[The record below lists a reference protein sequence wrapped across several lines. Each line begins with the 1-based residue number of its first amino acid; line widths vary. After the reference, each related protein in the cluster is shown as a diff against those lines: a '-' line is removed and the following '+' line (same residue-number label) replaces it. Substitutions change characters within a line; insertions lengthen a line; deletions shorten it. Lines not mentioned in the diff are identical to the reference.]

1 MRRVTSINIPAIC
14 LLWLHTSVESVG
26 DLRGGVGGLRSGNL
40 ARGENLRL
48 RGGALHGA
56 SLTRWQH
63 ADMTITE
70 VRFVVCARGY
80 ILCVILRFLCSSLA
94 LSPYLPAYL
103 PASPLPPFVPLCL
116 SLSLSCKL
124 SNTQA
129 CVSPQ
134 SRPFFLCNF
143 TCSSTWIKSIAFLK
157 KDLQFH
163 FQHAQKALSTSE
175 FYNTF
180 FATFFFEVWLVWNSS
195 LALHR
200 SSQLVRIVWDN
211 LQWLYMKGT
220 AKTTGAREFY
230 TGRGS
235 WYSSSTSVE
244 KPCARTRGLFSIHM
258 NNTKKASTH
267 KN

>member
-116 SLSLSCKL
+116 SLSLMQIVKHASMRFAPITSFL
-124 SNTQA
+124 S
-129 CVSPQ
+129 
-134 SRPFFLCNF
+134 
-143 TCSSTWIKSIAFLK
+143 
-157 KDLQFH
+157 LQFH
-163 FQHAQKALSTSE
+163 LQLYLNKI
-175 FYNTF
+175 NR
-180 FATFFFEVWLVWNSS
+180 FFEEGSPVSFS
-195 LALHR
+195 TCP
-200 SSQLVRIVWDN
+200 
-211 LQWLYMKGT
+211 KGT
-220 AKTTGAREFY
+220 
-230 TGRGS
+230 
-235 WYSSSTSVE
+235 VD
-244 KPCARTRGLFSIHM
+244 I
-258 NNTKKASTH
+258 
-267 KN
+267 